1 MDHESWES
9 RSRFKLFG
17 LGFWSSLTF
26 LVRVEHFKQILNDV
40 SSRQRTLKFEIDW
53 ENRTLNWGR
62 EERYS
67 SKDQKIL
74 TYRLY
79 QSKRKKIGFWI
90 TDCIPRLWSVIGC
103 QSKDDA
109 EWNNSFWLAVLGWR
123 SLCVIVLLW
132 SDIRFPE
139 IFLLKK
145 IFQNSETRRMD
156 AILFIEILRLT
167 TQKLKRRIFIGAKNV
182 TIGLGCRR
190 NGREMKFITWLIMWP
205 LVDHLYVKISK
216 YCPSRYFIVSSGD
229 PIIGSLTICPYLR
242 DVPFEGHVIRGHIVR
257 SSSRVPVPRHW

>member
-1 MDHESWES
+1 MDHESLVS

-79 QSKRKKIGFWI
+79 QSKRKKIRFWI

-139 IFLLKK
+139 IFYWRKFSKIRKPEEWMQFYLLTFWDWRLKNWK
-145 IFQNSETRRMD
+145 D
-156 AILFIEILRLT
+156 AFLLV
-167 TQKLKRRIFIGAKNV
+167 QK
-182 TIGLGCRR
+182 
-190 NGREMKFITWLIMWP
+190 MWP
-205 LVDHLYVKISK
+205 LD
-216 YCPSRYFIVSSGD
+216 
-229 PIIGSLTICPYLR
+229 
-242 DVPFEGHVIRGHIVR
+242 
-257 SSSRVPVPRHW
+257 